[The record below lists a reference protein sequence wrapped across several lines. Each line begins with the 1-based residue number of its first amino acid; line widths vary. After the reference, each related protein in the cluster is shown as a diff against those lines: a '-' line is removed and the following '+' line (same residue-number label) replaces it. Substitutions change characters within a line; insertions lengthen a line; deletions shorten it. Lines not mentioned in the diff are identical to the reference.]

1 MAYSKDERKK
11 HSKPGL
17 TPEQAKRKKKA
28 VEQRKREADKKRDD
42 AHREAARS
50 HKKAVD
56 AKARRLARE
65 RLPKSHPKHLKKR
78 NPYWDA
84 MPIDEIT
91 LRPDVKYDNI
101 EKQHKKDLTGPLK
114 INNPKRKKKK

>member
-11 HSKPGL
+11 HSKPDL
-17 TPEQAKRKKKA
+17 TPEQARRKKKA

-42 AHREAARS
+42 AHRDAARA

-56 AKARRLARE
+56 AKARRKARQK
-65 RLPKSHPKHLKKR
+65 PAKR
-78 NPYWDA
+78 SLRAQIMADAWDA
-84 MPIDEIT
+84 MHPDEIT

>member
-28 VEQRKREADKKRDD
+28 VEQRKREADRKKAKATSDYN
-42 AHREAARS
+42 REAE
-50 HKKAVD
+50 KA
-56 AKARRLARE
+56 AKAKRARE
-65 RLPKSHPKHLKKR
+65 LRERTSKGRKKV
-78 NPYWDA
+78 PGWSA
-84 MPIDEIT
+84 MPANEIILKPSTAYKNID
-91 LRPDVKYDNI
+91 
-101 EKQHKKDLTGPLK
+101 KQHKKDLTGPLK